1 MLFFFFF
8 FVRPHLPF
16 DLNQKQT
23 TKKPTD
29 PPPLPKRLPSF
40 YLSLTS
46 TFEILCMEKCGN
58 GMMNVFE
65 SGYGCGDRE
74 NSESKAN
81 EQMGVSVSSSSSS
94 SSCRFSQLWQWVF
107 TLSR

>member
-58 GMMNVFE
+58 GMMNVVTVVE
-65 SGYGCGDRE
+65 IGRTQNQRRLSKWVSLYLLLLLLPPVDSLYYGNG
-74 NSESKAN
+74 
-81 EQMGVSVSSSSSS
+81 SS
-94 SSCRFSQLWQWVF
+94 L
-107 TLSR
+107 